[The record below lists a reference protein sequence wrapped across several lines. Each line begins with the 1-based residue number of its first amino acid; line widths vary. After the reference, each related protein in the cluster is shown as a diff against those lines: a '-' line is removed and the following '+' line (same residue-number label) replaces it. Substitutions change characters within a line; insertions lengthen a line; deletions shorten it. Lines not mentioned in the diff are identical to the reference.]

1 MRGPR
6 RNLVSKWLAFGIG
19 LLLVGAVAALRIE
32 LARRP
37 KAAVDKIIIGTRDEV
52 YYSRGITMDR
62 AAALGH
68 ALEKTGFFAD
78 QGASVQL
85 SRSKG
90 VTVISFV
97 LNEGGWDRPDAI
109 ASFEEIGR
117 RVASAIGG
125 FPIRIDLSDASWHT
139 RRRLTVGKLPVGA
152 KDSVYYFGSATE
164 ADAAALGKALRDAGY
179 LADLGATVVLSKEDR
194 TSMGF
199 VVGEGVWNRLD
210 AVASFERLAR
220 LVAPSVGGPPLEMR
234 LLSGEMDVKKA
245 VMVR

>member
-1 MRGPR
+1 MPGPR
-6 RNLVSKWLAFGIG
+6 SNLVSKWLAFGVG
-19 LLLVGAVAALRIE
+19 LLLLGAVAALRIE

-37 KAAVDKIIIGTRDEV
+37 KAQVDKILIGTRDEV
-52 YYSRGITMDR
+52 YYSRGITMDS

-97 LNEGGWDRPDAI
+97 LNEGGWDRPEAI

-125 FPIRIDLSDASWHT
+125 FPIRIDLSDASWNT
-139 RRRLTVGKLPVGA
+139 RRRLTVGKVMMGA
-152 KDSVYYFGSATE
+152 KDSIYYFGSATE
-164 ADAAALGKALRDAGY
+164 ADAQALGQALRGAGY
-179 LADLGATVVLSKEDR
+179 LADLGATVVVSKDDR
-194 TSMGF
+194 TAIGF
-199 VVGEGVWNRLD
+199 VVGEGVWNRTD
-210 AVASFERLAR
+210 AVSSFERLTR
-220 LVAPSVGGPPLEMR
+220 LVAASIGGPPLAMR
-234 LLSGEMDVKKA
+234 LLSGEMEVKKE
-245 VMVR
+245 VMLR